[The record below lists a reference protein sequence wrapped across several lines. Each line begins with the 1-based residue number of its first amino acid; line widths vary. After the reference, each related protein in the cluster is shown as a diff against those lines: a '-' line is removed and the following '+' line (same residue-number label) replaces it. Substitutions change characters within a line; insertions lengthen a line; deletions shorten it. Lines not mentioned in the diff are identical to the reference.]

1 MPSHSKFVL
10 NRILSGLEPHSSLY
24 WSPGGR
30 RTHTDTPQI
39 LRAAHGS
46 RHVCMQVCAR
56 VRTFDW
62 VRTYWLDGSQHT
74 HTRTHVAV
82 GLMDSEEAKAEQANH
97 VLLRHVKPWAVR
109 FDDGERHTYT
119 KEQMQEKFGITDI
132 QPGQAV
138 EHKVR
143 GRGAVMPNETAE
155 ALKERKEMLMESLRD
170 MESAPLPA
178 AAAAALKYS

>member
-1 MPSHSKFVL
+1 MVDALTPTHRKFYVL
-10 NRILSGLEPHSSLY
+10 HMALGTSACKYVP
-24 WSPGGR
+24 
-30 RTHTDTPQI
+30 
-39 LRAAHGS
+39 
-46 RHVCMQVCAR
+46 VCAHSTGC
-56 VRTFDW
+56 VHTGLTD
-62 VRTYWLDGSQHT
+62 HNT